1 MEMNRNRRI
10 SPRGSLAATM
20 IVTAFAAG
28 ITLSSMSATAQQTRG
43 PSQQLSHEIGNVSQ
57 LSVFIVAG
65 AFVPIAVSGYVVV
78 NVVRKTAETSVIV
91 LKSVGE
97 GISSGVEISIQ
108 MTSDALKAAGVMV
121 GSVIE
126 AVAQSTG
133 WALKSQRSQSDGQH
147 KTIGYVL
154 NETGRELLRQEKL

>member
-1 MEMNRNRRI
+1 MKMDKNTI
-10 SPRGSLAATM
+10 ASPRRSLATTM
-20 IVTAFAAG
+20 IVTGFAAS
-28 ITLSSMSATAQQTRG
+28 IALSSMSASAQQTRS
-43 PSQQLSHEIGNVSQ
+43 PSQQLSHAIGNVSQ

-78 NVVRKTAETSVIV
+78 NVVSKTAETSVIV

-97 GISSGVEISIQ
+97 GISSGVEISIN

-126 AVAQSTG
+126 AVAQNTG
-133 WALKSQRSQSDGQH
+133 WALKSKNAQNNGQH